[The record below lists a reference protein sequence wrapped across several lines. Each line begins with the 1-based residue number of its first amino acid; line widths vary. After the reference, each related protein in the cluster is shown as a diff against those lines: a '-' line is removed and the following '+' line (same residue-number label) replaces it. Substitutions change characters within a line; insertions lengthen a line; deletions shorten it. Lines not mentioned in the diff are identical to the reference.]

1 MPRNEDGERELVV
14 GNKQLLIIAFVLMIV
29 IGVVFSMGYIV
40 GRANS
45 GSDTPAP
52 VTQQAANQPAGHPTA
67 AGAAATPVAESTP
80 DASLAPG
87 DAKVST
93 PETSSTMPV
102 ESVTP
107 AGGTPT
113 ATPAPVVTPRPA
125 VQPPRV
131 TRTPPPAAVPQPG
144 QTYLQ
149 VAAVK
154 KPQAEMLVEV
164 LKEKG
169 FRALTSPVAPGSE
182 LYRALVGPLA
192 DASDRA
198 RVKAQLEKAG
208 FKPIPKTL

>member
-1 MPRNEDGERELVV
+1 
-14 GNKQLLIIAFVLMIV
+14 VLMIV

-67 AGAAATPVAESTP
+67 AGAAAAPVSESTP

-87 DAKVST
+87 DAKVTT

-107 AGGTPT
+107 AAGTPT
-113 ATPAPVVTPRPA
+113 ATPPPVVTPRPP
-125 VQPPRV
+125 VQPPRAA
-131 TRTPPPAAVPQPG
+131 RTPPAAVPQPG

-149 VAAVK
+149 VAAVR

-169 FRALTSPVAPGSE
+169 FRALTTPVAPGSE